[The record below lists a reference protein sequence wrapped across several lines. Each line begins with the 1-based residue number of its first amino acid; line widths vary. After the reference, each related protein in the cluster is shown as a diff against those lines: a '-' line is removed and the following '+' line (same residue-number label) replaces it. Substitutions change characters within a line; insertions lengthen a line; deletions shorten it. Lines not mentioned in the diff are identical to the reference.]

1 MESIKEIFKTIIR
14 DNQQR
19 FPVGLHPRRADI
31 PVETDRMITLTGARR
46 TGKTFT
52 QFQSINRLLDQQK
65 ADPSQ
70 IVYVNLEDDRLFP
83 LSLEKLGILPEAY
96 YELYPNN
103 RQTRVWFFFDEIQIV
118 PEWERFVR
126 RLHDSENCQILLTGS
141 SSSLLS
147 REIATRLRGRTL
159 SYEIFPFSFPEVA
172 DFYQIPAD
180 LHASDSTAKLRH
192 AMHQYLESGGFP
204 EIIQA
209 ASNKQAPGIYQ
220 KIWQEYI
227 DLILFKDIIERH
239 QVSNTWLL
247 KYYLKFLLTNSS
259 NLISIQKIY
268 RDFKSQ
274 GIKVSKNSL
283 YEYLAY
289 MEEAYALF
297 TVPLYTHNLREQQR
311 NPRKIYPLDI
321 GLKRA
326 VSGNRDAGR
335 DLEALVFQQL
345 RRFYPDIY
353 YWKGNQEVD
362 FLVPEQS
369 GIEDLPVLLNVSAT
383 LENIETRN
391 REISGLKEAAS
402 ELGLSKCFL
411 ITLDEEETLNTRQP
425 GGDLLEIKIM
435 PYWKWCFNVE

>member
-1 MESIKEIFKTIIR
+1 MESIKQIFKTIIR

-19 FPVGLHPRRADI
+19 FPATLHPRRGNI
-31 PVETDRMITLTGARR
+31 PVEAERIITLTGARR

-52 QFQSINRLLDQQK
+52 QFQLINTLLDQK
-65 ADPSQ
+65 VADPTQ
-70 IVYVNLEDDRLFP
+70 IVYVNLEDDRFFP
-83 LSLEKLGILPEAY
+83 LSLEKLGLLPEAY
-96 YELYPNN
+96 YDLYPDN
-103 RQTRVWFFFDEIQIV
+103 RETKVWFFLDEIQIV
-118 PEWERFVR
+118 PDWERFVR
-126 RLHDSENCQILLTGS
+126 RLHDAENCRIFLTGS
-141 SSSLLS
+141 SSALLS

-159 SYEIFPFSFPEVA
+159 SYEIFPFSFTEVA
-172 DFYQIPAD
+172 DFKQIPDD
-180 LHASDSTAKLRH
+180 LHASNSTAKLRH

-204 EIIQA
+204 EIVQTA
-209 ASNKQAPGIYQ
+209 PDEQAPGIHQ

-227 DLILFKDIIERH
+227 DLILFKDVIERH

-283 YEYLAY
+283 YEYLVY

-297 TVPLYTHNLREQQR
+297 TVPIYSGNLREQQR

-326 VSGNRDAGR
+326 VSGNRDPGR

-345 RRFYPDIY
+345 RRFYPNIY
-353 YWKGNQEVD
+353 YWKKNQEVD
-362 FLVPEQS
+362 FLVPEQA
-369 GIEDLPVLLNVSAT
+369 GKDALPLLLNVSAT
-383 LENIETRN
+383 LEDPDTRN
-391 REISGLKEAAS
+391 REISGVKEAAS
-402 ELGLSKCFL
+402 ELGLSSCFL
-411 ITLDEEETLNTRQP
+411 ITLDEEETVNTQLQNGRPLQ
-425 GGDLLEIKIM
+425 IKIM
-435 PYWKWCFNVE
+435 PFWKWCFSFE

>member
-1 MESIKEIFKTIIR
+1 MESVKQTFKTIIR

-19 FPVGLHPRRADI
+19 FPVKLHPRQGYI
-31 PVETDRMITLTGARR
+31 PVEAERIITLTGARR

-52 QFQSINRLLDQQK
+52 QFQLINTLLDQKK
-65 ADPSQ
+65 ADPTQ
-70 IVYVNLEDDRLFP
+70 VVYINLEDDRLFP
-83 LSLEKLGILPEAY
+83 LNLEKLGLLPEAY

-103 RQTRVWFFFDEIQIV
+103 RETKVWFFLDEIQIV

-126 RLHDSENCQILLTGS
+126 RLHDGEECQIIITGS

-159 SYEIFPFSFPEVA
+159 SHEIFPFSFTEVS
-172 DFYQIPAD
+172 DFKQVSAD

-192 AMHQYLESGGFP
+192 TMHKYLEAGGFP
-204 EIIQA
+204 EIVHLA
-209 ASNKQAPGIYQ
+209 TDEHSPGIYQ

-227 DLILFKDIIERH
+227 DLILFRDIIERH

-247 KYYLKFLLTNSS
+247 KFYLKFLLTNSS

-297 TVPLYTHNLREQQR
+297 TVPLYTDNLREQQR
-311 NPRKIYPLDI
+311 NPRKVYPLDL

-326 VSGNRDAGR
+326 VSGSRDAGR

-345 RRFYPDIY
+345 RRFYSDIY
-353 YWKGNQEVD
+353 YWKGDQEVD
-362 FLVPEQS
+362 FLVPKKA
-369 GIEDLPVLLNVSAT
+369 GAEDLPLLINVCAT
-383 LENIETRN
+383 LEDMDTRK

-402 ELGLSKCFL
+402 ELGLSCCFI
-411 ITLDEEETLNTRQP
+411 ITLDEEETLNLERLNGSP
-425 GGDLLEIKIM
+425 LEIKII
-435 PYWKWCFNVE
+435 PYWKWCFDFN

>member
-1 MESIKEIFKTIIR
+1 MGSIKQIYKTIIS
-14 DNQQR
+14 DNQKR
-19 FPVGLHPRRADI
+19 FPIKLHPRRGNI
-31 PVETDRMITLTGARR
+31 PVEAERIITLTGARR

-52 QFQSINRLLDQQK
+52 QFQLINTLLDQKK
-65 ADPSQ
+65 ADPTQ
-70 IVYVNLEDDRLFP
+70 IVYINLEDDRLFP
-83 LSLEKLGILPEAY
+83 LNLEKLGLLPEAY
-96 YELYPNN
+96 YELYPNY
-103 RQTRVWFFFDEIQIV
+103 RERKVWFFLDEIQIV

-126 RLHDSENCQILLTGS
+126 RLHDVEDCQIILTGS

-159 SYEIFPFSFPEVA
+159 SYEIFPFSFTEVA
-172 DFYQIPAD
+172 DFKQIPAD

-192 AMHQYLESGGFP
+192 TMHEYLESGGFP
-204 EIIQA
+204 EIVQLA
-209 ASNKQAPGIYQ
+209 TEEDAPGVYQ

-227 DLILFKDIIERH
+227 DLILFRDIIERH

-247 KYYLKFLLTNSS
+247 KFYLKFLLTNSS

-283 YEYLAY
+283 YDYLAY

-297 TVPLYTHNLREQQR
+297 TVPLYTNNLREQQR
-311 NPRKIYPLDI
+311 NPRKVYPLDI

-326 VSGNRDAGR
+326 VSGTRDAGR

-345 RRFYPDIY
+345 RRFYSDIY

-362 FLVPEQS
+362 FLIPEKTVKE
-369 GIEDLPVLLNVSAT
+369 GLPLLLNVCAT
-383 LENIETRN
+383 LEDMDTRK
-391 REISGLKEAAS
+391 REISGLIEAAS
-402 ELGLSKCFL
+402 ELGLSRCYL
-411 ITLDEEETLNTRQP
+411 ITLDEEDTLNIQQP
-425 GGDLLEIKIM
+425 NGKPLEIKIT
-435 PYWKWCFNVE
+435 PYWKWCFDFD

>member
-1 MESIKEIFKTIIR
+1 METIKQIFKTIIR

-19 FPVGLHPRRADI
+19 FPIELHPRRGNI
-31 PVETDRMITLTGARR
+31 PVEAERIITLTGARR

-52 QFQSINRLLDQQK
+52 QFQLINKLDQRQ
-65 ADPSQ
+65 AEPSQ
-70 IVYVNLEDDRLFP
+70 IVYINLEDDRLFP
-83 LSLEKLGILPEAY
+83 LSLDKLGVLPEAY
-96 YELYPNN
+96 YELYPEN
-103 RQTRVWFFFDEIQIV
+103 RETKVWFFLDEIQIV

-126 RLHDSENCQILLTGS
+126 RLHDAENCQILLTGS

-147 REIATRLRGRTL
+147 REIATRLRGRTF
-159 SYEIFPFSFPEVA
+159 SYEIFPFSFTETT
-172 DFYQIPAD
+172 DFKQIPAD
-180 LHASDSTAKLRH
+180 LHASGSTAKLRH

-204 EIIQA
+204 EIVQA
-209 ASNKQAPGIYQ
+209 ASREQAQGIFQ

-239 QVSNTWLL
+239 QVSNIWLL

-259 NLISIQKIY
+259 GLISIQKIY
-268 RDFKSQ
+268 RDFKSE

-297 TVPLYTHNLREQQR
+297 TVPVYTNNLREQQR
-311 NPRKIYPLDI
+311 NPRKVYPLDI

-345 RRFYPDIY
+345 RRFYSDIF
-353 YWKGNQEVD
+353 YWKGSQEVD
-362 FLVPEQS
+362 FLIPEQAR
-369 GIEDLPVLLNVSAT
+369 GKELPLLLNVSAN
-383 LENIETRN
+383 LEDAGTRN
-391 REISGLKEAAS
+391 RELSGLKEAAS
-402 ELGLSKCFL
+402 RLGISSCCL
-411 ITLDEEETLNTRQP
+411 ITLDEEETLYTQNLNGEP
-425 GGDLLEIKIM
+425 LEIRIL
-435 PYWKWCFNVE
+435 PYWKWCFEPG